1 VAVSIGK
8 GEVSMV
14 PTLHPGDI
22 VLVDRAEKAPDPPGK
37 IMLVCEPDGGCA

>member
-1 VAVSIGK
+1 
-8 GEVSMV
+8 MV